1 LIHNAVKSTDD
12 IRKGMNMS
20 DNALQKMVIDQHKQL
35 TGKLP
40 AVTSFAP
47 GRIEVLGNHT
57 DYNDGLVLA
66 AAVEE
71 GIFCALS
78 KNDNAKIEFHA
89 LDLDEHA
96 AYPLVADHK
105 EDGPSWSK
113 YLLGVCRLLFDG
125 PLPHGITLSFS
136 GTIPRGMGLSSS
148 AALEVAT
155 AYALLAAFDRTMDP
169 IEIAKKCQRAEQE
182 YSGVQCGL
190 LDQLSS
196 VKGKQDHLIQIDFR
210 DLSIRYEPFSSEV
223 IFLICHAG
231 GEHALVDGAYN
242 ERRADCHRAV
252 EEYNRITGSSARA
265 LRDIS
270 VDQLNAVKGKIDDR
284 CWRRAAHVVG
294 ENQRVTEAE
303 MALLEKNWE
312 RMGQLML
319 QSHQSSK
326 DLFENS
332 SHEQDAVVRL
342 AQKIDGIYGA
352 RLSGGGFGGNVLM
365 LVNASK
371 VDVVLKE
378 FKKELQEI
386 GHASETQTVRPSNGA
401 QTAKAC

>member
-1 LIHNAVKSTDD
+1 
-12 IRKGMNMS
+12 MS
-20 DNALQKMVIDQHKQL
+20 DSAHQQMVINQHQQI
-35 TGKLP
+35 TGKP
-40 AVTSFAP
+40 AEVVSFAP

-78 KNDNAKIEFHA
+78 NNENAQIEFHA
-89 LDLDEHA
+89 LDLEERA
-96 AYPLVADHK
+96 VYPLIPDNE

-113 YLLGVCRLLFDG
+113 YLLGVCRLLFDE

-155 AYALLAAFDRTMDP
+155 AQAVLAAFDRTMDP
-169 IEIAKKCQRAEQE
+169 VEIAKKCQRAEQE

-196 VKGKQDHLIQIDFR
+196 VKGKKDHIVRIDFR
-210 DLSIRYEPFSSEV
+210 DVSIRYEPFSRDV
-223 IFLICHAG
+223 VFMICHAG
-231 GEHALVDGAYN
+231 GEHALIDGAYN

-252 EEYNRITGSSARA
+252 EEYNRVTGSSAWA

-270 VDQLNAVKGKIDDR
+270 VDQLNSVKGQIDDR

-294 ENQRVTEAE
+294 ENQRVVEAE
-303 MALLEKNWE
+303 EALLEKNWE
-312 RMGQLML
+312 KLGRLML
-319 QSHQSSK
+319 ASHESSK
-326 DLFENS
+326 HLFENS
-332 SHEQDAVVRL
+332 SPEQDAVVAL
-342 AQKIDGIYGA
+342 AEKIDGIYGA

-365 LVNASK
+365 LVDASK
-371 VDVVLKE
+371 SDHVLEE
-378 FKKELQEI
+378 FIKGLESTGNI
-386 GHASETQTVRPSNGA
+386 PETQTVRPSGGA
-401 QTAKAC
+401 YARKTE